1 MEKNVHPGYTG
12 ENDDNFKENSLF
24 HFRFGIAILN
34 IFYLQHMICIC
45 ICWYNDKKITVIL
58 DCIVLDAEL
67 VYIVINETN
76 ERLP

>member
-1 MEKNVHPGYTG
+1 
-12 ENDDNFKENSLF
+12 
-24 HFRFGIAILN
+24 
-34 IFYLQHMICIC
+34 MICIC